1 MEFEQFME
9 YGNYFGNLSYEQ
21 LEEILDFDGI
31 EDLPDNPDTVLALE
45 ALGQYLSGNTFD
57 PAITFSCLN
66 NDLDR
71 RRFVDTW
78 FSVIG
83 DWQVLK
89 KIEIFLGI
97 RLA

>member
-45 ALGQYLSGNTFD
+45 ALGQYLSGNTF
-57 PAITFSCLN
+57 
-66 NDLDR
+66 
-71 RRFVDTW
+71 
-78 FSVIG
+78 
-83 DWQVLK
+83 
-89 KIEIFLGI
+89 
-97 RLA
+97 

>member
-31 EDLPDNPDTVLALE
+31 EDLPDNPDTALALE

>member
-31 EDLPDNPDTVLALE
+31 EDLPDNPDTALALE

-97 RLA
+97 RPA

>member
-1 MEFEQFME
+1 MELEQFME

-45 ALGQYLSGNTFD
+45 ALGQYLVGNTFD

-78 FSVIG
+78 FSVIK

-89 KIEIFLGI
+89 TIEIYLGI
-97 RLA
+97 RLP

>member
-1 MEFEQFME
+1 MNFESFLE
-9 YGNYFGNLSYEQ
+9 YGGHFDNFSYEQ

-45 ALGQYLSGNTFD
+45 ALGQYLMGNTFD

-89 KIEIFLGI
+89 AIEIYLGL

>member
-31 EDLPDNPDTVLALE
+31 EDLPDNPDTALALE

-89 KIEIFLGI
+89 AIEIYLGL

>member
-9 YGNYFGNLSYEQ
+9 YGNYFGNLYYEQ

-31 EDLPDNPDTVLALE
+31 EDLPDNPDTALALE

-97 RLA
+97 RPA

>member
-78 FSVIG
+78 FSVIK

-89 KIEIFLGI
+89 TIEIYLGI